1 MAGLGLAGLGGGLLA
16 TSPQTRVPQH
26 LVRPMHVTSC
36 KLNFVRSGSGGG
48 GPLDWKHIAPCSSTN
63 AWQTRIYNYQLIT
76 ITPTWGR
83 WWWGDIPKGLICT
96 RDRLTTKRDVSNCK
110 PGKPNATSATAS
122 QASNCKPGKPPCNA
136 TVKMHDRRIEPRKFR
151 GHDDFF
157 CAPGPL

>member
-63 AWQTRIYNYQLIT
+63 AWQTLTYIQLST
-76 ITPTWGR
+76 YHYHPNVGSVVVGGHTQGTHLHARPT
-83 WWWGDIPKGLICT
+83 
-96 RDRLTTKRDVSNCK
+96 
-110 PGKPNATSATAS
+110 
-122 QASNCKPGKPPCNA
+122 
-136 TVKMHDRRIEPRKFR
+136 H
-151 GHDDFF
+151 H
-157 CAPGPL
+157 